1 MTAGTRRNSV
11 GKLGVILSVTGILL
25 AGCAGESEP
34 KTATP
39 EETPATVN
47 ESPTGP
53 PADCTDASST
63 DAAEVTAVSNSFEPD
78 CLIISAEQAVTVRNE
93 DEALHS
99 LTHRG
104 GDFDQDIKGAQEQTF
119 EGIGEPLEPGQENE
133 FYCKYHPGM
142 VIYITV
148 Q

>member
-1 MTAGTRRNSV
+1 MRKTLVATLAV
-11 GKLGVILSVTGILL
+11 LGLL
-25 AGCAGESEP
+25 AASCAGESEP
-34 KTATP
+34 KTAAP
-39 EETPATVN
+39 GETPDTVN

-53 PADCTDASST
+53 PADCTDASGT
-63 DAAEVTAVSNSFEPD
+63 EAAEVTAVSNSFEPD
-78 CLIISAEQAVTVRNE
+78 CLIISAEQAVTVRN
-93 DEALHS
+93 DDAALHS
-99 LTHRG
+99 LTHRA
-104 GDFDQDIKGAQEQTF
+104 GDFDQDIKGKQEQTF

>member
-1 MTAGTRRNSV
+1 MRKNLVCT
-11 GKLGVILSVTGILL
+11 LMVIGLL
-25 AGCAGESEP
+25 VVGCAGESQP
-34 KTATP
+34 TTATP
-39 EETPATVN
+39 QETSATAN

-63 DAAEVTAVSNSFEPD
+63 DAAEVTAVSNSFEPN

-93 DEALHS
+93 DDTLHS

-104 GDFDQDIKGAQEQTF
+104 GDFDQDIEGRQKQTF

-133 FYCKYHPGM
+133 FYCKYHPSM